1 MPTYFLNLTGGLT
14 TRDVSTQDVS
24 HIFIGFISLR
34 PVEGWNLQY
43 RYRNTTIINA
53 YSSDKGGRILW
64 HVRIQSITQNS
75 AKSLVFSLFPQSP
88 STPTPCQCSPNT
100 RATWARPVP
109 EVVYSDW
116 MKIRECCF
124 ISAII
129 WDFKKYQILGISIWL
144 VLIPMGHQVW
154 LNFRWKHISWLRGS
168 LTRCRT

>member
-75 AKSLVFSLFPQSP
+75 AKSLVFSLFSHKVPRPQPHVS
-88 STPTPCQCSPNT
+88 
-100 RATWARPVP
+100 V
-109 EVVYSDW
+109 
-116 MKIRECCF
+116 
-124 ISAII
+124 
-129 WDFKKYQILGISIWL
+129 
-144 VLIPMGHQVW
+144 HQT
-154 LNFRWKHISWLRGS
+154 LELHGQDLSQRWF
-168 LTRCRT
+168 TVTE